1 MTTEK
6 FSIETRDFLTCT
18 AYANRMD
25 MSGYLDCCKIELIG
39 KHDIWLQHDHM
50 DAVIDAATVTNSEIL
65 NL

>member
-6 FSIETRDFLTCT
+6 FSIETRDFQTCT

-25 MSGYLDCCKIELIG
+25 MSGYLDCCEIELIG
-39 KHDIWLQHDHM
+39 KHDILLQNDHM
-50 DAVIDAATVTNSEIL
+50 DAVIDAATETNSEIL

>member
-1 MTTEK
+1 
-6 FSIETRDFLTCT
+6 
-18 AYANRMD
+18 MD